1 MSTAP
6 DTSITTPS
14 RIHSNTSNF
23 KFLNA
28 YPNSIFRILHPVVGP
43 IYPTVLI
50 SSMACLLIVSFRD
63 DCAFIDVHPLL
74 TPSVAYFVLFRV
86 VVVPLA
92 FLSKLSLFL
101 YTSQVTEQ

>member
-14 RIHSNTSNF
+14 RIRSNTNDF

-28 YPNSIFRILHPVVGP
+28 PSQTRNGLTARFTPRAL
-43 IYPTVLI
+43 LI
-50 SSMACLLIVSFRD
+50 SSIQRIFNSYGMLQVMPSLKT
-63 DCAFIDVHPLL
+63 HPLL
-74 TPSVAYFVLFRV
+74 TPSVAYFVLFGV

-92 FLSKLSLFL
+92 FLKLSLFL
-101 YTSQVTEQ
+101 Y